1 MVPVRALGD
10 HQQRHGSPPQ
20 VPSLTGGSGSSS
32 ALGQRSGFSSEPRL
46 PPSLA
51 SNGGAQREEL
61 QLTISRPTLL
71 LNHMAERYTSTPR
84 VLMEFVDNAIDD
96 AEAFY
101 RRVEQEGGN
110 EAEEGEGDAG
120 ESFGAYEREVEVN
133 VFVCEESKRIRVVD
147 NCRGMPREVLQRVV
161 LNVGESKKRGVAFL
175 NGQYGF
181 GMQAFRTCCESL
193 TVQTKTSAEEDAE
206 EITLGRWQT
215 DGFAVESV
223 ARAESAIKGTGTAIT
238 LDNFDEQWMDDT
250 FSAREIARE
259 IELHFERLLARPGLT
274 VNVMEET
281 SEGNILSIHRCE
293 PFDYAAQ
300 DLGVIESI
308 DASVVWPAPGEEVS
322 ALEDPSGAQAPPA
335 RC

>member
-1 MVPVRALGD
+1 M
-10 HQQRHGSPPQ
+10 
-20 VPSLTGGSGSSS
+20 
-32 ALGQRSGFSSEPRL
+32 GQRSGFSSEPRL

-193 TVQTKTSAEEDAE
+193 TV
-206 EITLGRWQT
+206 
-215 DGFAVESV
+215 
-223 ARAESAIKGTGTAIT
+223 
-238 LDNFDEQWMDDT
+238 
-250 FSAREIARE
+250 
-259 IELHFERLLARPGLT
+259 
-274 VNVMEET
+274 NVMEET

-322 ALEDPSGAQAPPA
+322 ALEDPGGAQAPPA